1 MHPPHGDGSRQNTYD
16 EVVQFGR
23 DRSPG
28 GRWLPRVALACLV
41 LAAIIAVIVRGAS
54 HDSGHATETSHPAPA
69 IRVITVGRSLLG
81 VTAAWELFARGSDDL
96 LRIQLAQGKISV
108 TYVPQ
113 LQSATPDVAFVIGP
127 HEAVIRS
134 SDLVPGYVVPDGG
147 QARQLTGPLAGS
159 GPLVPGPAGSQA
171 AWVWVTAGLPTSP
184 RLALVTLTGHPSGR
198 TIRFAPGG
206 PQLPVSAVSDG
217 RGDVLV
223 ETASFSIYDAGPGWD
238 RLVPGSVV
246 AVGPTT
252 WLVVSCNPLYRHCR
266 DDVVD
271 IADGTRRVLPG
282 PAAGYPYDFFS
293 WPPIGVITPDGST
306 AAVAETAS
314 GQPTTGEVKS
324 DGGIAAVAGSAR
336 DSVLTVHL
344 INLKTGANRN
354 LGIPLG
360 ADFSDESMVW
370 SPDGRWLFVAAAD
383 GKLVAV
389 DARTGKAA
397 ILPRLPAVTEVAI
410 RP

>member
-1 MHPPHGDGSRQNTYD
+1 VHPPHGDGSRQNTYD
-16 EVVQFGR
+16 EVVQFGK

-54 HDSGHATETSHPAPA
+54 HDSGHATETSHPPPA
-69 IRVITVGRSLLG
+69 IHVITVGHSLLG
-81 VTAAWELFARGSDDL
+81 VAAGWQLFARGSDDL

-108 TYVPQ
+108 THVPP
-113 LQSATPDVAFVIGP
+113 LLSASPEVAFLIGP

-134 SDLVPGYVVPDGG
+134 TDLVPGYVVPDGA
-147 QARQLTGPLAGS
+147 QARQLSGPLAGS

-171 AWVWVTAGLPTSP
+171 AWVTTGPPTSP
-184 RLALVTLTGHPSGR
+184 RLSLVTLTGHPSGPI
-198 TIRFAPGG
+198 IRFATGG
-206 PQLPVSAVSDG
+206 PQLPVTAVSDG

-223 ETASFSIYDAGPGWD
+223 DTGTYSVYDAGPGWD
-238 RLVPGSVV
+238 RLVPGTVV

-293 WPPIGVITPDGST
+293 WPPIGVITPGGST

-314 GQPTTGEVKS
+314 GQPTTGEVQS
-324 DGGIAAVAGSAR
+324 DGGIAAVAESGR
-336 DSVLTVHL
+336 DGGLTVHL
-344 INLKTGANRN
+344 INLRTGANRN

-360 ADFSDESMVW
+360 ADFSDQSMVW
-370 SPDGRWLFVAAAD
+370 SPDGRWLFVAAAG

-389 DARTGKAA
+389 DASTGKAER
-397 ILPRLPAVTEVAI
+397 LPGRLPAVTQVAI